1 MAGEGQEPHL
11 IVLTTPEFALDPA
24 SKEGQLLQLLVVEK
38 VVDRPSAPTRAK
50 CDKNVHNTQRSMQ
63 KHKAKTDVTPIP
75 ALHTL
80 IRRSRKQTH
89 AHTHCSTHAGKAVEM
104 TRFSSRPHL
113 SLAHAHTSCHSSP
126 LLACQ
131 LLGVTSPDAYAYLI
145 IYLEREREREREREA
160 LYTTCTRMHHD
171 RDKETRRASLQGE
184 PLHKESLS
192 TRRASPRVHKES
204 LSTQSI
210 NGTGCRVHDAS
221 TRYINATGSGHALIS
236 WRPEAR
242 TLTPNRPPLLP
253 TLSLAPLRIWLLR
266 G

>member
-1 MAGEGQEPHL
+1 VAGEGQEPHL

-184 PLHKESLS
+184 PLLVS
-192 TRRASPRVHKES
+192 TRRASLHNP
-204 LSTQSI
+204 STAQDAVY
-210 NGTGCRVHDAS
+210 TMHQHDTS
-221 TRYINATGSGHALIS
+221 T
-236 WRPEAR
+236 PQEAV
-242 TLTPNRPPLLP
+242 TH
-253 TLSLAPLRIWLLR
+253 
-266 G
+266 